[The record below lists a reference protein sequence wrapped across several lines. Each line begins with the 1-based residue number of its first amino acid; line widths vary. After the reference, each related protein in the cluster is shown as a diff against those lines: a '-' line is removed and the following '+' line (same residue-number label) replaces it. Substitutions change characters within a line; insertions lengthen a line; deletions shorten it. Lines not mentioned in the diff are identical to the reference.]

1 VVVHGIAD
9 LFWHWPVLA
18 YIVAHGSPPGRLVM
32 TTMLLQAGVA
42 DTTKCRLGDVDR
54 SGMMVRLLESH
65 DVSKNKGRAQE
76 NGFMHEQV
84 DVIWLGVDRIFMEG
98 LIWRVRGAHYE
109 ATAAML
115 IP

>member
-54 SGMMVRLLESH
+54 SDMMVRLLESH
-65 DVSKNKGRAQE
+65 GVRVETRAE
-76 NGFMHEQV
+76 HKRMGSCTNRWTLSG
-84 DVIWLGVDRIFMEG
+84 LGWIEFS
-98 LIWRVRGAHYE
+98 WKA
-109 ATAAML
+109 
-115 IP
+115 